1 MLQSRCLE
9 KGWTSEILDEKWKYT
24 QSADTN
30 KERKSQQGKTK
41 ALYYCILSQ
50 VLFWTEAQCDVQWFH
65 EGRLPFQQGQES
77 AGCQSKSSTSSIIL
91 VVVCGLDL
99 ISKVHEGRLLF

>member
-65 EGRLPFQQGQES
+65 EGRLPF
-77 AGCQSKSSTSSIIL
+77 
-91 VVVCGLDL
+91 
-99 ISKVHEGRLLF
+99 